1 MKPEEGGLLEKFLR
15 TVRRRKWIILQA
27 TIAVPILAGLF
38 TLTQEKQYT
47 ATATLLFTESQ
58 PTLSESSQ
66 VIDPTRAA
74 ATNTELATLPVVA
87 ERAAKKMDNG
97 IGGAEVLG
105 AVTVSPSGEANT
117 SAIEAVD
124 SDPELAAEIA
134 NAYGESY
141 IEFRRATDRGQLEDA
156 IKLAE
161 TTLAEQTPEDL
172 EGTVGEEL
180 KTQLDQLRLEQALQT
195 GGAELVQRA
204 TPPSSTSS
212 PHPKR
217 NIILGVVLGLLLG
230 LGVAGLL
237 EALDRRIRTSDEME
251 DLYKLPVLARIPR
264 SQRLDNPKPSALDIR
279 TPEGEAFRMLRA
291 NLRYFN
297 VDQDSHTILFVSP
310 EEGDGKSTVARGLAM
325 TMAGMGDKVVLV
337 EADLR
342 KGGAFK
348 LPDGKPVPGLSNVLT
363 GTPIER
369 TLLRIEVDGEGEDTA
384 DRALAVLSSGAAPP
398 NPGELL
404 ESPRMAEVLAKLRE
418 EFDYVIIDSPALGA
432 VSDALSMVGRASEI
446 VVVGGLGRTTRD
458 DVNDVRKQFALL
470 EKEPVG
476 VIVNFA
482 QQTRARYSSYY
493 HAERV

>member
-1 MKPEEGGLLEKFLR
+1 MKPDEGGLLEKFLR

-27 TIAVPILAGLF
+27 TIAVPILALLF

-47 ATATLLFTESQ
+47 ASATLLFTESQ
-58 PTLSESSQ
+58 PTLSESSS

-87 ERAAKKMDNG
+87 ERAAKKLGNG
-97 IGGAEVLG
+97 VSGAEVLG
-105 AVTVSPSGEANT
+105 AVTVTPSAEANT
-117 SAIEAVD
+117 ATIEAVD
-124 SDPELAAEIA
+124 SDPEQAAEIA
-134 NAYGESY
+134 NAYGEAY
-141 IEFRRATDRGQLEDA
+141 IAFRRATDRGQLEDA

-172 EGTVGEEL
+172 EGAVGEEL

-195 GGAELVQRA
+195 GGAELVQTA
-204 TPPSSTSS
+204 TPPSEASS

-217 NIILGVVLGLLLG
+217 NVILGVVLGLLLG

-237 EALDRRIRTSDEME
+237 EGLDRRIRSSDEME

-264 SQRLDNPKPSALDIR
+264 SHRLDSPKPASLDIR

-297 VDQDSHTILFVSP
+297 VDEGSHTILFVSP

-325 TMAGMGDKVVLV
+325 TMAGMGDSVVLV

-348 LPDGKPVPGLSNVLT
+348 LPDGSPVPGLSNVLT

-369 TLLRIEVDGEGEDTA
+369 TLLRIEADGDTGK
-384 DRALAVLSSGAAPP
+384 DGRALAVLSSGQAPP

-404 ESPRMAEVLAKLRE
+404 ESKRMDEVLAKLHE

-432 VSDALSMVGRASEI
+432 VSDALTLVGRANEV
-446 VVVGGLGRTTRD
+446 VVVGGLGKTTRD
-458 DVNDVRKQFALL
+458 DVTDVRKQFTLL

-493 HAERV
+493 HAERA